1 MTKDRDPLVSDRG
14 QRPSERGVEQLL
26 AAGVINLDKP
36 QGPTSHQVT
45 AWVRDILQVDRIGH
59 GGTLDPKVSGVL
71 PIATGK
77 ATRATDLVLRS
88 DKEYVCLMTLHRD
101 RTPEQVK
108 RVMDDFVGDIYQLPP
123 LRSAV
128 KRQVRVRTIRSVRI
142 LEMEGRQVL
151 FRVSCDAGTYIRT
164 LCVDVGEALGVGA
177 HMEELRRTRSG
188 SMEERDSVQL
198 QDLKDAC
205 VAWRQDGDDSWIRR
219 IVRPLEVLLDP
230 LPKIVLKDSAVDAVC
245 HGADLAVV
253 GIAKHDG
260 SIARG
265 ELVALMSQKGEG
277 VGLGLAQMAG
287 EEMTR
292 AREGIAA
299 KTDRVFMEPGTYP
312 RMWESSSG
320 ASPTPPAG
328 SAK

>member
-1 MTKDRDPLVSDRG
+1 MTKDRDPL
-14 QRPSERGVEQLL
+14 QTERGLRPHDRSVDQLL

-45 AWVRDILQVDRIGH
+45 AWVREILHIEKIGH

-77 ATRATDLVLRS
+77 ATRATDLVLKS

-108 RVMDDFVGDIYQLPP
+108 RVMDSFVGEIYQLPP

-128 KRQVRVRTIRSVRI
+128 KRQLRVRTIRSIKI
-142 LEMEGRQVL
+142 LETEGREVL
-151 FRVSCDAGTYIRT
+151 FRVSCDAGTYIRV

-188 SMEERDSVQL
+188 TMYEKDSITL
-198 QDLKDAC
+198 QELKDAY
-205 VAWRQDGDDSWIRR
+205 VLWKDEGDDSWMKR
-219 IVRPLEVLLDP
+219 IVRPMEVLLDP
-230 LPKIVLKDSAVDAVC
+230 LPKVVLKDSAIDAIC

-253 GIAKHDG
+253 GIAKHDD

-265 ELVALMSQKGEG
+265 ELVAFVSQKGEG
-277 VGLGLAQMAG
+277 VGLGLAQMTG
-287 EEMTR
+287 TEMSK

-299 KTDRVFMEPGTYP
+299 RSDRVFMEPGTYP
-312 RMWESSSG
+312 KMWESSS
-320 ASPTPPAG
+320 AG
-328 SAK
+328 SPK